1 MQGQQTGRQLT
12 SKLKYSQEIKGETE
26 VDILSSFS
34 LSPGVF
40 YILMVMEGDEITEA
54 IILVSDIIRRVGL
67 RKKQVK
73 KKQVSIKNKKA
84 KCKQNTKSAEGED

>member
-67 RKKQVK
+67 RKK
-73 KKQVSIKNKKA
+73 
-84 KCKQNTKSAEGED
+84 